1 MRRHVGRSAIG
12 LITYWS
18 ERCFPSRADTAKIDT
33 APDIVFANMVELAA
47 AWRARRI

>member
-1 MRRHVGRSAIG
+1 MLGGQRVG
-12 LITYWS
+12 LITVLVLS
-18 ERCFPSRADTAKIDT
+18 GVSSRADIAKIYT